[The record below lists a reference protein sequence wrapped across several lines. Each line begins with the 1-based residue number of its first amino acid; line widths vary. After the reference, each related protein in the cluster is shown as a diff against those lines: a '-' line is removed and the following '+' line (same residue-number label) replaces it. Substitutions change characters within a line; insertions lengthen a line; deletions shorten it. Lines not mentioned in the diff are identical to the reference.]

1 MASLSG
7 TQIKNTYTGL
17 LKTTGNDAITTNL
30 KRITDGD
37 GANSALQLSSSQ
49 VKVDALLIEN
59 VSETNTLTRF
69 LTWDNTAKTV
79 GFYNFSN
86 SDPAVSVSESGT
98 TATVT
103 TGTNANNVF
112 TLSEGTGID
121 LSVTGTTIT
130 ITNNATV
137 GATVSLTPASNKYS
151 VTDTSGATKSIKLV
165 GGGTTSISSTD
176 TADSNTTLTATIT
189 SLERNVTKKE
199 YVTLTTDTQLSA
211 SQSGK
216 TLVIFTAMNAGD
228 GLVLP
233 PWEAGL
239 FFDVIFRTTGGGWSL
254 ETYAENDG
262 IFGQLTI
269 HSGAVSNGST
279 VTDALIKVGS
289 AFALNHTRSTL
300 TCFQASSTSSGR
312 PNKINFA
319 NTYDVNA
326 NPPEQL
332 VGGINGS
339 KFTIMATT
347 DNNWFIYGDVHSTN
361 SFNTDIEGEQGDA
374 NGTLENYY
382 PLEVFTNWTAATS
395 VGPGR

>member
-17 LKTTGNDAITTNL
+17 LKTSANDAITTSL
-30 KRITDGD
+30 KRITDGQ

-49 VKVDALLIEN
+49 VKVDSLLIEN

-86 SDPAVSVSESGT
+86 SDPAVSVAESGT

-103 TGTNANNVF
+103 TGTNANNTF

-137 GATVSLTPASNKYS
+137 GATVTLNASDNKYS
-151 VTDTSGATKSIKLV
+151 VTDTSGATKSLKLL
-165 GGGTTSISSTD
+165 GSGGTTVSSVA
-176 TADSNTTLTATIT
+176 TADSGNTLTATIS

-199 YVTLTTDTQLSA
+199 YVTLTGDTQLTA

-233 PWEAGL
+233 EWEAGL
-239 FFDVIFRTTGGGWSL
+239 FFDVIFRTAGGAWSL
-254 ETYAENDG
+254 ETYSETDG
-262 IFGQLTI
+262 ICGQLTI
-269 HSGAVSNGST
+269 HSGSVQNGSSVSN
-279 VTDALIKVGS
+279 ALIKVGS
-289 AFALNHTRSTL
+289 QFALNHARSTL
-300 TCFQASSTSSGR
+300 TCFQPVSSASGR

-319 NTYDVNA
+319 NSYDINA
-326 NPPEQL
+326 DEQL
-332 VGGINGS
+332 VGGIHGS
-339 KFTIMATT
+339 KFTILATT

-361 SFNTDIEGEQGDA
+361 AFNTDVAGDQDDA
-374 NGTLENYY
+374 NGTTENYH
-382 PLEVFTNWTAATS
+382 PLEVFTNWTS
-395 VGPGR
+395 GNSDFVR